1 MSLPGENRRT
11 ACGGLEDHF
20 RLLVENSSE
29 GMVICDED
37 DRIIFA
43 KSRFCDIFGW
53 EAAEVTGKGIGEIT
67 AGAPSPP
74 SHAFLVP
81 STVFPTPCLIIDAVR
96 VKRDGT
102 EIKVSILIGPI
113 HEEGRPVGTYGI
125 YWDAGRREE
134 VERALRES
142 EQRFLNIVEDQ
153 DEFIIRFKPDGTLTF
168 ANTSYCRRFGKD
180 PGKILGL
187 NVFDHVDQEEI
198 SRLHREFFEKLTPE
212 NPTNT
217 DESWSLLPDGSIG
230 LEQWHNRGVFDEE
243 GRLVAI
249 QCVGRDI
256 TAQKEAEQSLRKSER
271 RYAAIVESQ
280 VEMVCR
286 FSDKGEITFANDAFC
301 HFFGLDRDRI
311 VSHRLF
317 EIMGDAEASRFL
329 SEPNGQSPSG
339 QGPFFEQILDLLQ
352 GEKRWLR
359 WTRRSIL
366 DEKGDLIEVQ
376 AVGRDV
382 TALKRTEE
390 ELRQLNS
397 ILRSVRGV
405 NRLISRHH
413 DSEKLVQEICA
424 HLVETRG
431 YRNAWIGILGKGGTL
446 QSVSEAGV
454 TADGKHLSERRK
466 HGMLNEWG
474 LSALKGPGIHLKRGT
489 MTMTDSPL
497 LDSYEEGGIMTTRLE
512 YAKKTYGLI
521 SVSLPG
527 DAHFDPEEQT
537 LFSELA
543 EDISFALHAIETEKD
558 RQRKAANLEE
568 KARQLELLVAEH
580 SSGLWEWDVS
590 EGRVVMNAAY
600 ETMLGYSPGEMGQ
613 SLEDWKRQ
621 IHPDDQ
627 VGVAD
632 LLRRVLSGKD
642 GDDIYETEFRMLK
655 KDGSWLPLRSR
666 GFVVR
671 RDKNGR
677 AAKMVGIHTPAGEAL
692 QKQRRRRGHEAKG

>member
-1 MSLPGENRRT
+1 LHLRGHSRRMLR
-11 ACGGLEDHF
+11 GGLEDHF

-29 GMVICDED
+29 GMVICDEEN
-37 DRIIFA
+37 RIVFA
-43 KSRFCDIFGW
+43 NAGFCEMFGW
-53 EAAEVTGKGIGEIT
+53 NTDEVTGKDISE
-67 AGAPSPP
+67 AAARSPEE
-74 SHAFLVP
+74 SSDAFIM
-81 STVFPTPCLIIDAVR
+81 SAMATVTPPLTTDAVR
-96 VKRDGT
+96 LRKDGT
-102 EIKVSILIGPI
+102 KINVSILAGPI
-113 HEEGRPVGTYGI
+113 FEKEHPVGAYMI
-125 YWDAGRREE
+125 YRDTGHRKE
-134 VERALRES
+134 VERSLRES

-168 ANTSYCRRFGKD
+168 ANSSYCRRFGKV
-180 PGKILGL
+180 PEEIMGL
-187 NVFDHVDQEEI
+187 NVFEHVDQDES
-198 SRLHREFFEKLTPE
+198 SRLQREHFEKLTPE

-217 DESWSLLPDGSIG
+217 DESWSLLPDGRVG
-230 LEQWHNRGVFDEE
+230 LEQWHNRGVFDEK

-256 TAQKEAEQSLRKSER
+256 TSQKEDEQALRKSER

-286 FSDKGEITFANDAFC
+286 FTPEGGITFANDAFC
-301 HFFGLDRDRI
+301 HFFDLDRSRV
-311 VSHRLF
+311 VSRHLF
-317 EIMGDAEASRFL
+317 EVMGDVVASKFL
-329 SEPNGQSPSG
+329 ADPDSLSSSDHS
-339 QGPFFEQILDLLQ
+339 PFFEHGLELPP

-359 WTRRSIL
+359 WTRRGIL
-366 DEKGDLIEVQ
+366 NEKGALIEIQ
-376 AVGRDV
+376 AVGRDL
-382 TALKRTEE
+382 TSLKRTEE

-413 DSEKLVQEICA
+413 DGEKLIQEICA

-431 YRNAWIGILGKGGTL
+431 YRNTWIGILGKGGTL
-446 QSVSEAGV
+446 LSASEAGIDPEGRLV
-454 TADGKHLSERRK
+454 SERRK

-474 LSALKGPGIHLKRGT
+474 LSALKKPGVHLKRGR
-489 MTMTDSPL
+489 MTLTESPL
-497 LDSYEEGGIMTTRLE
+497 LDRYEEGGIMTIRLE
-512 YAKKTYGLI
+512 YAKKIYGLL

-543 EDISFALHAIETEKD
+543 EDISFALHAIETERD
-558 RQRKAANLEE
+558 RQKKAATLEE
-568 KARQLELLVAEH
+568 KARQLELLVLEH
-580 SSGLWEWDVS
+580 SSGLWEWDVN
-590 EGRVVMNAAY
+590 EGRVVMNSAY

-627 VGVAD
+627 AGVIEM
-632 LLRRVLSGKD
+632 LRKVLSGTNNE
-642 GDDIYETEFRMLK
+642 DIYKIEFRMLK
-655 KDGSWLPLRSR
+655 KEGTWLPLRGR

-677 AAKMVGIHTPAGEAL
+677 AAKMVGIHTPAG
-692 QKQRRRRGHEAKG
+692 